1 MAVREFAYCRVY
13 ADDDGESHFEDVTVP
28 MEPVDYAPP
37 AAALDHAALGDAAT
51 LAVVGSDDAWDGETF
66 HPPPARQFMLVLRGH
81 GRVTVSDGASRE
93 FGPGDVFLFDD
104 TRGKGH
110 ASKFFDEC
118 IVAAVRLAG

>member
-1 MAVREFAYCRVY
+1 MREFHDRRVY

-37 AAALDHAALGDAAT
+37 APPLDHAALGDAAT
-51 LAVVGSDDAWDGETF
+51 LAVVGSDDAWEGETF
-66 HPPPARQFMLVLRGH
+66 HPAPARLFMLALRGH
-81 GRVTVSDGASRE
+81 GTVTVSNGASRE
-93 FGPGDVFLFDD
+93 FGPGEVFLLDD